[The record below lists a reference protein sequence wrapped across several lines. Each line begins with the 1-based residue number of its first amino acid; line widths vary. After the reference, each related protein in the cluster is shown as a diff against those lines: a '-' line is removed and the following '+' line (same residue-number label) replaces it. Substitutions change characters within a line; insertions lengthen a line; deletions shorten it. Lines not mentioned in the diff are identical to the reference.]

1 MSVTPEIILNV
12 DDNEPGR
19 YATTRILS
27 RAGFQVIEAGTGKE
41 ALRLAR
47 SAAPQLVVLDIN
59 LPDMNGI
66 EVCRQLKTD
75 PQTASTMVLQVS
87 ATNIALLDRVQSLA
101 AGADSFLVEPI
112 EPEELEAVARALLRL
127 HRSEADLRRALAE
140 RELLL
145 REVNHRV
152 KNSLQLVL
160 SMLSLQGS
168 EFREAG
174 AKELFAKAIARV
186 TAIASIHER
195 LYQDQD
201 PLTIDMQ
208 TYLTGLCAELER
220 AGIGDERHA
229 LLRTDIEP
237 LRLPTEHGVSV
248 ALLVN
253 ELVMNALKHGRPAQR
268 PPIINVGLHRIDA
281 VQARLTVADNGPG
294 IGAGDSDASGKP
306 PSGLGTR
313 LISMLVRQLN
323 GQLRIEDDDG
333 YAAHIT
339 FPLQTPLTWGA
350 KS

>member
-1 MSVTPEIILNV
+1 MSVKPEIILNV

-19 YATTRILS
+19 YATTRILN

-47 SAAPQLVVLDIN
+47 SASPQLIVLDIN

-112 EPEELEAVARALLRL
+112 EPEELEAVAKALLRL
-127 HRSEADLRRALAE
+127 HRSEAHLRQALAE

-160 SMLSLQGS
+160 SMLSLQGN

-201 PLTIDMQ
+201 PLTIEMQ
-208 TYLTGLCAELER
+208 NYLTGLCAELER

-229 LLRTDIEP
+229 MLRTDIEP

-253 ELVMNALKHGRPAQR
+253 ELVMNALKHGRPADRQ
-268 PPIINVGLHRIDA
+268 PVINVSLGRVDGG
-281 VQARLTVADNGPG
+281 QARLTIADNGPG
-294 IGAGDSDASGKP
+294 MGAASGQP

-323 GQLRIEDDDG
+323 GQLRIEDADG

-350 KS
+350 QS